1 MLNRS
6 SSCMRKI
13 LAIASAWL
21 TLLAVASSLLAQRG
35 PTAPTAAESKTKSAA
50 KPKAQ
55 AEAPPLRAPQ
65 VVMPDTDK
73 IVLLVRTTLLTLND
87 ALQTRTTR

>member
-1 MLNRS
+1 LPHRQSNAEPF
-6 SSCMRKI
+6 I
-13 LAIASAWL
+13 VAHASAGL
-21 TLLAVASSLLAQRG
+21 TLFAVASSLLAQRG

>member
-6 SSCMRKI
+6 SSRMRKI
-13 LAIASAWL
+13 LAIASAGL

-55 AEAPPLRAPQ
+55 AEAPPPRAPQ
-65 VVMPDTDK
+65 VVMPDDK